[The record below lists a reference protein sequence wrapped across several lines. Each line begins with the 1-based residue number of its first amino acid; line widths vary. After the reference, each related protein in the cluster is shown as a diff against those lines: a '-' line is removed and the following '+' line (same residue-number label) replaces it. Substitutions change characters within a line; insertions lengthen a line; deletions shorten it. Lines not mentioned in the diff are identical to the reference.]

1 MTIDQSALPIAI
13 VTGASAGIG
22 RSYALRLAADGYAV
36 LLIGRDNERLDEVR
50 REIESDGGVAESLVV
65 DLATAEGVSAAVAA
79 IVRLPRIDFLV
90 NNAGF
95 GSMGDFVGV
104 AADVHA
110 AMIHVHCVA
119 VIRLTH
125 AVLGPMIAA
134 GRGNIVNVSSM
145 SAFLIA
151 PGQVTYASTKAML
164 VSFSEALQ
172 AELKSHSIRVQALCP
187 GFTRTAFHDRPA
199 FSAFDRRAI
208 SPGLWMTPEAVV
220 ADSLAG
226 LRSRKVVCIPGWKN
240 KCISQ
245 LFRMRFFRKLLG
257 GKVRKTPSST
267 D

>member
-1 MTIDQSALPIAI
+1 MTIDQSDLPIAI
-13 VTGASAGIG
+13 VTGSSNGIG

-36 LLIGRDNERLDEVR
+36 VLIGRDADRLDEVR
-50 REIESDGGVAESLVV
+50 RDIESDGGKAESLVV
-65 DLATAEGVSAAVAA
+65 DLATADGIATVVDA
-79 IVRLPRIDFLV
+79 IGRLPRIDFLV

-95 GSMGDFVGV
+95 GSMGDFVNV

-110 AMIHVHCVA
+110 DMIHVHCVA
-119 VIRLTH
+119 VVRLTH
-125 AVLGPMIAA
+125 AALGPMIAA

-164 VSFSEALQ
+164 VSFSESLQ

-187 GFTRTAFHDRPA
+187 GFTRTAFHDRTA
-199 FSAFDRRAI
+199 FTTFDRRAI
-208 SPGLWMTPEAVV
+208 SPGLWMTPDAVV
-220 ADSLAG
+220 SDSLAG
-226 LRSRKVVCIPGWKN
+226 LRTRKVVCIPGWKN

-245 LFRMRFFRKLLG
+245 LFRLRFFRKLLG
-257 GKVRKTPSST
+257 GKVRKKPVAT